1 MQNIQLDGIKVFIP
15 LLDAKGEKLKEIYW
29 VDFVDKNM
37 TQTSMLVD
45 FDVPYPAVVERITYK
60 NESIWF
66 IMPKGQIED
75 SDRLVKQPV
84 LATKHFSGSFKFDI
98 GEYNTRFIRYV
109 DGRLV
114 IGQGDSLYH
123 TKVWQLG
130 EDYTNEFFDALN

>member
-1 MQNIQLDGIKVFIP
+1 
-15 LLDAKGEKLKEIYW
+15 
-29 VDFVDKNM
+29 M

-84 LATKHFSGSFKFDI
+84 LATKNFLGSFKFDI

-114 IGQGDSLYH
+114 IG
-123 TKVWQLG
+123 
-130 EDYTNEFFDALN
+130 